1 MVRRHPRAG
10 RRAAPSR
17 TRPILQD
24 KSLGGASPPSLPPPP
39 PKTSPPR
46 QKTTSLSTNNIS
58 LHQKHLSLG
67 QRLNGL
73 VVRLKLLV
81 APRHQAYHHRALA
94 PSKQPAPTRQP
105 AFSRQAPP
113 TKQPTPSSQPA
124 PTRWRWQT
132 APSTQTEMTVAG
144 AERHR
149 GGLPVRQCAVVG
161 RGQCRA
167 APLPLWTRAEPW
179 CARAQGTRRRRGWP
193 RSGCAVAAAGTSRQP
208 GAARVKRSKGGAVDV
223 VPRCKSHRRL
233 HQAHYQS

>member
-1 MVRRHPRAG
+1 MVGREGLVVRRHPRAG

-94 PSKQPAPTRQP
+94 PSKQPAPTRQT

-113 TKQPTPSSQPA
+113 TKQPTTRQAPPTAWWRVVERPRVSNFHGLVEGASPKSKMSAFQSPVVPA
-124 PTRWRWQT
+124 SKKVWR
-132 APSTQTEMTVAG
+132 
-144 AERHR
+144 
-149 GGLPVRQCAVVG
+149 CAAHPRPLALVEGVVG
-161 RGQCRA
+161 GGGEPREVRKRA
-167 APLPLWTRAEPW
+167 MW
-179 CARAQGTRRRRGWP
+179 
-193 RSGCAVAAAGTSRQP
+193 
-208 GAARVKRSKGGAVDV
+208 
-223 VPRCKSHRRL
+223 RCV
-233 HQAHYQS
+233 